1 MLGRKTWAKILYK
14 RHKIRQY
21 VQHSGM
27 KINSHQVNLKMNTIS
42 LKKILKVFAFGKLM
56 IKFYLK
62 KNVRMKLAK
71 NILNKQGILK
81 SNFLTK

>member
-1 MLGRKTWAKILYK
+1 MITFTMKTKYLIPRNILGRKTWAKILYK

-56 IKFYLK
+56 IKFYFK
-62 KNVRMKLAK
+62 KM
-71 NILNKQGILK
+71 
-81 SNFLTK
+81 